1 MNSEILSWLIQY
13 GYFFMFLVLL
23 VEGPVATAAGALA
36 AALGYFNVFIVF
48 ILSFLGNFLPDV
60 LYYGL
65 GRWSGQWALDRY
77 GERLGI
83 PKNRRD
89 RAAIFIGNN
98 VGKWLFFVKAVPLI
112 SPPGLAVMGALG
124 VPIKRFIW
132 RDVIIVALTSL
143 AFVLLGYYTGK
154 GYDVLRRVTE
164 HGTLGLIGVFALF
177 IVVTFLY
184 NRIARR
190 FTGRMR
196 RFTAEESAQDT
207 QASQ

>member
-1 MNSEILSWLIQY
+1 
-13 GYFFMFLVLL
+13 
-23 VEGPVATAAGALA
+23 
-36 AALGYFNVFIVF
+36 
-48 ILSFLGNFLPDV
+48 
-60 LYYGL
+60 
-65 GRWSGQWALDRY
+65 
-77 GERLGI
+77 
-83 PKNRRD
+83 
-89 RAAIFIGNN
+89 
-98 VGKWLFFVKAVPLI
+98 
-112 SPPGLAVMGALG
+112 MGALG

-164 HGTLGLIGVFALF
+164 YGTLALIGVFALF

-196 RFTAEESAQDT
+196 RFTAEESAQET
-207 QASQ
+207 QANQ